1 MLPLPDLRET
11 ARPFRRRLNGLLGE
25 PLSHALA
32 IGLNTISEIA
42 IEVSD
47 LGELATREL
56 GTFLR
61 HCLLPLEIE
70 NMPAVRR
77 ERSNERHVRRLLNKV
92 ALVGKIPSQP
102 AGDRRRDADQFGVD
116 KGRGRHPVGQV
127 RNKRPDGGQDE
138 YGGQR
143 QANRSPAD

>member
-1 MLPLPDLRET
+1 MLSLPDLRKT
-11 ARPFRRRLNGLLGE
+11 ARPLRGRLNRTLGE

-42 IEVSD
+42 IELSD
-47 LGELATREL
+47 LGELTTRQL

-77 ERSNERHVRRLLNKV
+77 ERSNKRHVRRLLNKV
-92 ALVGKIPSQP
+92 ALVRKIPCQP
-102 AGDRRRDADQFGVD
+102 PGDRRRDANQFGVD
-116 KGRGRHPVGQV
+116 KRRGRHPVGQV
-127 RNKRPDGGQDE
+127 RNKGPGGGQDE
-138 YGGQR
+138 Y
-143 QANRSPAD
+143 